1 MISGIQMFVHIRQDW
16 MQKCCQLLL
25 KNQLTITMSQLKN
38 LRHSQQ
44 NERKE
49 NLGKP
54 ACDMRVGS
62 VDSILNEVRH
72 GIRLNRVQSAVKD
85 CIFNSNENAVVG
97 APTGNNPIMI
107 NILDWQK
114 FLTCVQNFCPG
125 CGKTVVMEMTIYA
138 NCTSNR
144 LRRAKQCQKFFTSP
158 PSNNSWLLLQQ
169 FDQRSCT
176 CLHNRWWT
184 DSFKCNDCLCKQM
197 ASTTLLV

>member
-1 MISGIQMFVHIRQDW
+1 
-16 MQKCCQLLL
+16 
-25 KNQLTITMSQLKN
+25 MSQLKN

-54 ACDMRVGS
+54 ACDVRVGS

-107 NILDWQK
+107 NILD
-114 FLTCVQNFCPG
+114 
-125 CGKTVVMEMTIYA
+125 
-138 NCTSNR
+138 
-144 LRRAKQCQKFFTSP
+144 
-158 PSNNSWLLLQQ
+158 
-169 FDQRSCT
+169 
-176 CLHNRWWT
+176 
-184 DSFKCNDCLCKQM
+184 
-197 ASTTLLV
+197 